1 MANNDLDK
9 PQVSPE
15 VPRRNSAAMA
25 LLTGSLALALAG
37 NVFLL
42 VRSSRLN
49 DEISS
54 LRDNTQAQFARLDS
68 SVAAQQSDYK
78 ERLQAVNESVSNT
91 GESATA
97 AIQKARL
104 ENLRRAKELD
114 KRLAEREQALTGEI
128 SSLKDD
134 TTSKIAEVSTEV
146 GSVKTD
152 YGVAMRRSRKVSEQN
167 SKGVEFLM
175 KKNKITVV
183 LLISSPICGRPLT
196 RDPVAIRTAF
206 FAS

>member
-78 ERLQAVNESVSNT
+78 ERLQAVNESVSTT
-91 GESATA
+91 GETATDA
-97 AIQKARL
+97 VKAMAKVNGYRVL
-104 ENLRRAKELD
+104 IVKRVDLVHLRTKADQLPEWRVT
-114 KRLAEREQALTGEI
+114 LAV
-128 SSLKDD
+128 D
-134 TTSKIAEVSTEV
+134 V
-146 GSVKTD
+146 
-152 YGVAMRRSRKVSEQN
+152 
-167 SKGVEFLM
+167 
-175 KKNKITVV
+175 
-183 LLISSPICGRPLT
+183 P
-196 RDPVAIRTAF
+196 PVAR
-206 FAS
+206 